1 MDHLRISE
9 ISDALGVQRQL
20 FELLLLGELLL
31 MTLNL
36 LHHLILEIGL
46 VCSALIDAFR
56 IRKLNEILS
65 RRIVLHRPSKMVVC
79 ELLAVT
85 HAAQLRVEEI
95 AAPELDVGGRG

>member
-46 VCSALIDAFR
+46 VCSTLIDAFR

-85 HAAQLRVEEI
+85 HAAQLRGEEI